1 MNVGVLELL
10 NTGVVGGR
18 VKRWMK
24 LRGGELVEIFHSFV
38 EKWFIKK

>member
-1 MNVGVLELL
+1 LEVL
-10 NTGVVGGR
+10 NAGIVGGR

-24 LRGGELVEIFHSFV
+24 LGGGELIEVFHGFV